1 MPVLPDTHASLRWI
15 ADGGR
20 LSGPA
25 LAAQAPARELP
36 IVPADPV
43 FERLGVTRLW

>member
-1 MPVLPDTHASLRWI
+1 MPVLPDTHAFPCRI

-25 LAAQAPARELP
+25 LAARAPARELP
-36 IVPADPV
+36 IVSADPV
-43 FERLGVTRLW
+43 FDRLGVTRLW